1 MAGKYLEIKWQGS
14 AGQGVV
20 TAAAVLAE
28 VLAGEGKYVQA
39 FPEFIAQ
46 KQRPSILA
54 FNRVSDSPIK
64 THAGVDRAGTVVLM
78 DVRQLLDVNLKK
90 NLTENAA
97 FIVNTTYTPDFIKEK
112 LNLSE
117 ENKIYTLDANTI
129 AREEIDRSIPNIPL
143 MAIVVDVLDLIP
155 MERFRDRLK
164 TLLSLK
170 LSPELAA
177 ANINTVE
184 RALNEVKEYES

>member
-1 MAGKYLEIKWQGS
+1 MSKYLEIKWQGS

-39 FPEFIAQ
+39 FPEFVAQ

-78 DVRQLLDVNLKK
+78 DVRQLLNVNIKK
-90 NLTENAA
+90 NLKENAA

-117 ENKIYTLDANTI
+117 ENKIYTLDADTI

-143 MAIVVDVLDLIP
+143 MTIVVDVLDLIP
-155 MERFRDRLK
+155 IERFRDRLK
-164 TLLSLK
+164 TLLTLK